1 MLHNKPQPVLIIFLQ
16 EFLNNSINTP
26 EHSQYIKYLQPKYFI
41 CINSQL
47 LCAINTIIIPIL
59 CQRKLSTSKST
70 AYVGSPV
77 SKQWGPGFLSAGQ
90 TAEPYSEPLCYVG
103 LYLPLPAYPTCL
115 SCLQLNSVY
124 SEFQICSILTYPI
137 RYHFQ

>member
-1 MLHNKPQPVLIIFLQ
+1 M
-16 EFLNNSINTP
+16 P

-70 AYVGSPV
+70 AYVRCPV
-77 SKQWGPGFLSAGQ
+77 SKQWGPGFLSAMG
-90 TAEPYSEPLCYVG
+90 AR
-103 LYLPLPAYPTCL
+103 
-115 SCLQLNSVY
+115 
-124 SEFQICSILTYPI
+124 IPI
-137 RYHFQ
+137 S